1 MAGKNNIVVKVTG
14 KESKMRNFCE
24 LVSADMAVGMT
35 YAAVEDKVEEL
46 LQKCNDKIVEAAED
60 GLRGT
65 SVNFSEYSHNVGSF
79 AVEQLKS
86 KGFKT
91 GIEVGSSARYITM
104 LW

>member
-1 MAGKNNIVVKVTG
+1 MG
-14 KESKMRNFCE
+14 NFCE

-35 YAAVEDKVEEL
+35 YAAVENKVEEL
-46 LQKCNDKIVEAAED
+46 LQKCNDKIVEAAEA

-79 AVEQLKS
+79 AVERLKS

-91 GIEVGSSARYITM
+91 EIEVGSRARYITM

>member
-1 MAGKNNIVVKVTG
+1 MKKYVDYVLK
-14 KESKMRNFCE
+14 KSKKPITLDKIFF
-24 LVSADMAVGMT
+24 
-35 YAAVEDKVEEL
+35 KVEEL
-46 LQKCNDKIVEAAED
+46 LQKCNDKIVEAAEQ

-79 AVEQLKS
+79 AVERLKS

-91 GIEVGSSARYITM
+91 EIEIGSRARYITM

>member
-1 MAGKNNIVVKVTG
+1 MGNY
-14 KESKMRNFCE
+14 CE
-24 LVSADMAVGMT
+24 LVSADMAVGIT

-46 LQKCNDKIVEAAED
+46 LQKCNDKIVEAAEE

-79 AVEQLKS
+79 TLERLKS

-91 GIEVGSSARYITM
+91 EIEIGSSARYITI

>member
-1 MAGKNNIVVKVTG
+1 MG
-14 KESKMRNFCE
+14 NFCE
-24 LVSADMAVGMT
+24 LVSADMAVGIT

-46 LQKCNDKIVEAAED
+46 LQQCNDKIVEAAEN

-65 SVNFSEYSHNVGSF
+65 SVNFSEYSHNVGNF
-79 AVEQLKS
+79 VVERLKS

-91 GIEVGSSARYITM
+91 EIEVGSRARYITM